1 MHAIDSFE
9 AKETKVRFA
18 RLGSLRTEDS
28 VGKLIIIVS
37 NMATLGD

>member
-18 RLGSLRTEDS
+18 RLGSSRTEDS
-28 VGKLIIIVS
+28 VGIIVS